1 VADILRVMALRRKTS
16 AAPASNA
23 RGNAA
28 GTRGAKAA
36 TGSARGSGS
45 KGASSGRAGGTS
57 GTDAAPKRQ
66 RVKQLFAVFQL
77 TRKRDPQLIGWL
89 LLSLLVP
96 IAVGVVVGLVLGKLV
111 LFVLVGLLVGLFVAL
126 NTFSRRVQ
134 RTAYAEIEGKPGA
147 AAGVVE
153 RMRGDWR
160 LTAPV
165 QVDRNQNLVSRV
177 VCRAGVVLI
186 AEGRGRAPRDLLGAE
201 VRRVKRVI
209 GDAPLHDI
217 VIGNGPNEVPLPK
230 LQNTL
235 MRKPRVLK
243 KDQVNALD
251 RRLKALGGVAMPL
264 PKGPIPRNVP
274 RSGKMR

>member
-1 VADILRVMALRRKTS
+1 MALRRKTP
-16 AAPASNA
+16 AAPAADA

-28 GTRGAKAA
+28 APRKAKAGPATAARGAKAGKGGA
-36 TGSARGSGS
+36 AAGSGS
-45 KGASSGRAGGTS
+45 GG
-57 GTDAAPKRQ
+57 GKAPKAPRGQ
-66 RVKQLFAVFQL
+66 RFKQILAVFQL
-77 TRKRDPQLIGWL
+77 TRQRDPKIVPWL
-89 LLSLLVP
+89 LLSVLGP
-96 IAVGVVVGLVLGKLV
+96 LVLGILLGLLLGNIV
-111 LFVLVGLLVGLFVAL
+111 LFTLLGLLIGLFVGL

-134 RTAYAEIEGKPGA
+134 KTAYAEIEGKPGA
-147 AAGVVE
+147 AAGVIE

-165 QVDRNQNLVSRV
+165 QVNRNQDLVSRV

-186 AEGRGRAPRDLLGAE
+186 AEGRGRGPRDLLGAE
-201 VRRVKRVI
+201 VRRVKKVI

-217 VIGNGPNEVPLPK
+217 IVGNGPGEVPLPK

-243 KDQVNALD
+243 KDQVNVLD
-251 RRLKALGGVAMPL
+251 RRLKALGGAAMPL
-264 PKGPIPRNVP
+264 PKGPMPRNVP

>member
-1 VADILRVMALRRKTS
+1 MALRRKTP
-16 AAPASNA
+16 AAPAADA

-28 GTRGAKAA
+28 ATRKAKAGPATAARGAKAG
-36 TGSARGSGS
+36 TGGAGTAGKEPKAPRGARF
-45 KGASSGRAGGTS
+45 
-57 GTDAAPKRQ
+57 
-66 RVKQLFAVFQL
+66 KQILAVFQL
-77 TRKRDPQLIGWL
+77 TRQRDPKIVPWL
-89 LLSLLVP
+89 LLSVLGP
-96 IAVGVVVGLVLGKLV
+96 LVLGILLGLLLGNIV
-111 LFVLVGLLVGLFVAL
+111 LFTLLGLLIGLFVGL

-134 RTAYAEIEGKPGA
+134 KTAYAEIEGKPGA
-147 AAGVVE
+147 AAGVIE

-165 QVDRNQNLVSRV
+165 QVNRNQDLVSRV

-186 AEGRGRAPRDLLGAE
+186 AEGRGRGPRDLLGAE
-201 VRRVKRVI
+201 VRRVKKVI

-217 VIGNGPNEVPLPK
+217 IVGNGPGEVPLPK

-243 KDQVNALD
+243 KDQVNVLD

-264 PKGPIPRNVP
+264 PKGPMPRSVP

>member
-1 VADILRVMALRRKTS
+1 MALRRKTS
-16 AAPASNA
+16 AAPAANSRA
-23 RGNAA
+23 NAA
-28 GTRGAKAA
+28 TTRGAKA
-36 TGSARGSGS
+36 GSGAS
-45 KGASSGRAGGTS
+45 RSAKGGSDKPEKTPRG
-57 GTDAAPKRQ
+57 Q
-66 RVKQLFAVFQL
+66 RFKQVIAVFKL
-77 TRKRDPQLIGWL
+77 TRQRDPQIVWWL
-89 LLSLLVP
+89 LLSFFAP
-96 IAVGVVVGLVLGKLV
+96 VVVGILLGLLLGKLV
-111 LFVLVGLLVGLFVAL
+111 LFVVLGVLVGLFLAL

-147 AAGVVE
+147 AAGVVD

-160 LTAPV
+160 LTTPV

-177 VCRAGVVLI
+177 VSRAGVILI
-186 AEGRGRAPRDLLGAE
+186 AEGRGRGPRDLLGAE

-217 VIGNGPNEVPLPK
+217 IIGNGPGEVPLPK

-235 MRKPRVLK
+235 MRKPRALK

>member
-1 VADILRVMALRRKTS
+1 MALRRNTP
-16 AAPASNA
+16 AAPPATG

-28 GTRGAKAA
+28 GTRGAKAPSGA
-36 TGSARGSGS
+36 KAAPKGTSAGTGRG
-45 KGASSGRAGGTS
+45 ARAGGK
-57 GTDAAPKRQ
+57 DPKAPKTPRLQ
-66 RVKQLFAVFQL
+66 RAKQIVAVFRMTQQ
-77 TRKRDPQLIGWL
+77 RDPKMLPWL
-89 LLSLLVP
+89 LLALLAP
-96 IAVGVVVGLVLGKLV
+96 LIVGIVLGILLGSVFLFTV
-111 LFVLVGLLVGLFVAL
+111 LGLIVGLFLGL
-126 NTFSRRVQ
+126 NVFSRRVQ
-134 RTAYAEIEGKPGA
+134 KTAYAEIEGKPGA
-147 AAGVVE
+147 AAGVIE

-165 QVDRNQNLVSRV
+165 QVNRNQDLVSRV

-186 AEGRGRAPRDLLGAE
+186 AEGRGRGPRDLLGAE
-201 VRRVKRVI
+201 VRRVKKVI

-217 VIGNGPNEVPLPK
+217 IVGNGPGEVPLPK

-243 KDQVNALD
+243 QDQVNVLD

>member
-1 VADILRVMALRRKTS
+1 
-16 AAPASNA
+16 
-23 RGNAA
+23 
-28 GTRGAKAA
+28 
-36 TGSARGSGS
+36 
-45 KGASSGRAGGTS
+45 
-57 GTDAAPKRQ
+57 
-66 RVKQLFAVFQL
+66 VKQLYQVFQL
-77 TRKRDPQLIGWL
+77 TRQRDPKMLPWL
-89 LLSLLVP
+89 LLSLFGPL
-96 IAVGVVVGLVLGKLV
+96 VVGIVLGIVLGHLV
-111 LFVLVGLLVGLFVAL
+111 LFILLGLLVGLFVAL

-186 AEGRGRAPRDLLGAE
+186 AEGRGRGPRDLLGAE

-217 VIGNGPNEVPLPK
+217 IVGNGPGEVPLPK

-235 MRKPRVLK
+235 MRKPRALK

>member
-1 VADILRVMALRRKTS
+1 MALRRKTP
-16 AAPASNA
+16 AAPAATS

-28 GTRGAKAA
+28 GPRGAKA
-36 TGSARGSGS
+36 GSAAPTGRGAKGS
-45 KGASSGRAGGTS
+45 KKK
-57 GTDAAPKRQ
+57 DAPKTQ
-66 RVKQLFAVFQL
+66 RVKQLLAVFKL
-77 TRKRDPQLIGWL
+77 TRQRDPRMVPWL
-89 LLSLLVP
+89 LLSVLAPL
-96 IAVGVVVGLVLGKLV
+96 VVGILLGLLLGKLV
-111 LFVLVGLLVGLFVAL
+111 LFVLFGLLIGLFVGL

-134 RTAYAEIEGKPGA
+134 KTAYAEIEGKPGA

-165 QVDRNQNLVSRV
+165 QVNRNQDLVSRV

-186 AEGRGRAPRDLLGAE
+186 AEGRGRGPRDLLGAE
-201 VRRVKRVI
+201 VRRVKKVI

-217 VIGNGPNEVPLPK
+217 IIGNGPNEVPLPK

-243 KDQVNALD
+243 KDQVNSLD

-264 PKGPIPRNVP
+264 PKGPMPRNVP
-274 RSGKMR
+274 RGGKMR

>member
-1 VADILRVMALRRKTS
+1 M
-16 AAPASNA
+16 
-23 RGNAA
+23 
-28 GTRGAKAA
+28 
-36 TGSARGSGS
+36 
-45 KGASSGRAGGTS
+45 
-57 GTDAAPKRQ
+57 
-66 RVKQLFAVFQL
+66 
-77 TRKRDPQLIGWL
+77 TRKRDPKMLPWV
-89 LLSLLVP
+89 LLSLLGP
-96 IAVGVVVGLVLGKLV
+96 LVVGILLGLLLGGLLV
-111 LFVLVGLLVGLFVAL
+111 FVLLGLLVGLFLAL

-134 RTAYAEIEGKPGA
+134 KTAYAEIEGKPGA

-165 QVDRNQNLVSRV
+165 QVDRQQNLVSRV

-186 AEGRGRAPRDLLGAE
+186 AEGRGRGPRDLLGAE

-209 GDAPLHDI
+209 GDTPLHDI
-217 VIGNGPNEVPLPK
+217 IVGNGPGEVPLPK

>member
-1 VADILRVMALRRKTS
+1 MALRRKT
-16 AAPASNA
+16 APAPATNG

-28 GTRGAKAA
+28 NTRGPAAGRGAKGGAEKP
-36 TGSARGSGS
+36 TKGSRG
-45 KGASSGRAGGTS
+45 
-57 GTDAAPKRQ
+57 Q
-66 RVKQLFAVFQL
+66 RLKQVFQVFQL
-77 TRKRDPQLIGWL
+77 TRQRDPKMLPWMLASFFGPL
-89 LLSLLVP
+89 
-96 IAVGVVVGLVLGKLV
+96 VVGILLGLLLGKLV
-111 LFVLVGLLVGLFVAL
+111 LFLLLGLLIGLFVAL

-186 AEGRGRAPRDLLGAE
+186 AEGRGRGPRDLLGAE

-217 VIGNGPNEVPLPK
+217 IIGNGPGEVPLPK

-235 MRKPRVLK
+235 MRKPRALK

>member
-1 VADILRVMALRRKTS
+1 M
-16 AAPASNA
+16 
-23 RGNAA
+23 
-28 GTRGAKAA
+28 
-36 TGSARGSGS
+36 
-45 KGASSGRAGGTS
+45 
-57 GTDAAPKRQ
+57 
-66 RVKQLFAVFQL
+66 
-77 TRKRDPQLIGWL
+77 TRKRDPKIVPWL
-89 LLSLLVP
+89 LLSFLGPL
-96 IAVGVVVGLVLGKLV
+96 AVGILIGVLVGPLV
-111 LFVLVGLLVGLFVAL
+111 LFILLGFIVGLFLAL

-165 QVDRNQNLVSRV
+165 QVNRNQDLVSRV

-186 AEGRGRAPRDLLGAE
+186 AEGRGRGPRDLLGAE
-201 VRRVKRVI
+201 VRRVKKVI

-217 VIGNGPNEVPLPK
+217 IVGNGPGEVPLPK

>member
-1 VADILRVMALRRKTS
+1 MALRRKS
-16 AAPASNA
+16 PAAPAGNG
-23 RGNAA
+23 RGSAA
-28 GTRGAKAA
+28 GTRGAKGPVA
-36 TGSARGSGS
+36 TGRGAKAGAGGSG
-45 KGASSGRAGGTS
+45 
-57 GTDAAPKRQ
+57 APKTQRIKQVIAVFKMTRQ
-66 RVKQLFAVFQL
+66 R
-77 TRKRDPQLIGWL
+77 DPKIVWWL
-89 LLSLLVP
+89 LLSVLAPL
-96 IAVGVVVGLVLGKLV
+96 AVGIVLGLLLGKIV
-111 LFVLVGLLVGLFVAL
+111 LLTLFGLLVGLLLGL

-134 RTAYAEIEGKPGA
+134 KTAYAEIEGKPGA
-147 AAGVVE
+147 AAGVIE

-165 QVDRNQNLVSRV
+165 QVNRNQDLVSRV

-186 AEGRGRAPRDLLGAE
+186 AEGRGRGPRDLLGAE
-201 VRRVKRVI
+201 VRRVKKVI

-217 VIGNGPNEVPLPK
+217 IVGNGPGEVPLPK

-264 PKGPIPRNVP
+264 PKGPIPKNVP

>member
-1 VADILRVMALRRKTS
+1 MALRRKTG
-16 AAPASNA
+16 AAPAANG
-23 RGNAA
+23 RGSST
-28 GTRGAKAA
+28 GPRAKA
-36 TGSARGSGS
+36 GSARANAGTTRAAGK
-45 KGASSGRAGGTS
+45 KGRTADGEPK
-57 GTDAAPKRQ
+57 PKRL
-66 RVKQLFAVFQL
+66 KQLLAVFKL
-77 TRKRDPQLIGWL
+77 TRQRDPKIVYWL
-89 LLSLLVP
+89 LLSVLAPL
-96 IAVGVVVGLVLGKLV
+96 AVGILLGLLLGQIALLGV
-111 LFVLVGLLVGLFVAL
+111 FGLLVGLLIGL

-165 QVDRNQNLVSRV
+165 QVNRNQDLVSRV
-177 VCRAGVVLI
+177 VSRAGVILI
-186 AEGRGRAPRDLLGAE
+186 AEGRGRGPRDLLGAE
-201 VRRVKRVI
+201 VRRVKKVI

-217 VIGNGPNEVPLPK
+217 VVGNGPGEVPLPK

-235 MRKPRVLK
+235 MRKPRALK

-264 PKGPIPRNVP
+264 PKGPVPRNVP
-274 RSGKMR
+274 RGGKMR

>member
-1 VADILRVMALRRKTS
+1 MALRRKTA
-16 AAPASNA
+16 AAPASTG

-28 GTRGAKAA
+28 NNKGPSAGRGAKAGGA
-36 TGSARGSGS
+36 DKPEKASRG
-45 KGASSGRAGGTS
+45 
-57 GTDAAPKRQ
+57 Q
-66 RVKQLFAVFQL
+66 RLKQVFQVFQL
-77 TRKRDPQLIGWL
+77 TRQRDPKMLPWILASFFGPLVVGILLGL
-89 LLSLLVP
+89 LL
-96 IAVGVVVGLVLGKLV
+96 GKVV
-111 LFVLVGLLVGLFVAL
+111 LFVLLGLVVGLFIAL

-177 VCRAGVVLI
+177 VCRAGVILI
-186 AEGRGRAPRDLLGAE
+186 AEGRGRGPRDLLGAE

-217 VIGNGPNEVPLPK
+217 IIGNGPGEVPLPK

-235 MRKPRVLK
+235 MRKPRALK

-274 RSGKMR
+274 RSGRMR

>member
-1 VADILRVMALRRKTS
+1 MALRRKTS
-16 AAPASNA
+16 AAPATNGRA
-23 RGNAA
+23 NAA
-28 GTRGAKAA
+28 TRGTKAGSSASRSAK
-36 TGSARGSGS
+36 
-45 KGASSGRAGGTS
+45 GGTDKQAKTPR
-57 GTDAAPKRQ
+57 GQ
-66 RVKQLFAVFQL
+66 RLKQILAVFKL
-77 TRKRDPQLIGWL
+77 TRQRDPQIVWWL
-89 LLSLLVP
+89 LLSFFAP
-96 IAVGVVVGLVLGKLV
+96 VVVGVLLGLLLSKLV
-111 LFVLVGLLVGLFVAL
+111 LFIVLGVLVGLFLSL

-147 AAGVVE
+147 AAGVVD

-160 LTAPV
+160 LTTPV

-177 VCRAGVVLI
+177 VSRAGVIVI
-186 AEGRGRAPRDLLGAE
+186 AEGRGRGPKDLLGAE

-217 VIGNGPNEVPLPK
+217 IVGNGPGEVPLPK

-235 MRKPRVLK
+235 MRLPRALK

-251 RRLKALGGVAMPL
+251 RRLKALGGVAMPV

>member
-1 VADILRVMALRRKTS
+1 MALRRRTP
-16 AAPASNA
+16 AAPAANS

-28 GTRGAKAA
+28 GTPTKQQGRGKTGSTPGRGAKGAA
-36 TGSARGSGS
+36 GKPEKTPRG
-45 KGASSGRAGGTS
+45 
-57 GTDAAPKRQ
+57 Q
-66 RVKQLFAVFQL
+66 RLKQIVAVFSM
-77 TRKRDPQLIGWL
+77 TRKRDPKIVPWL
-89 LLSLLVP
+89 LLSFFGPL
-96 IAVGVVVGLVLGKLV
+96 AVGILLGVFVGPLV
-111 LFVLVGLLVGLFVAL
+111 LFIGLGFIVGLFVAL

-147 AAGVVE
+147 AAGVIE

-165 QVDRNQNLVSRV
+165 QVNRNQDLVSRV

-186 AEGRGRAPRDLLGAE
+186 AEGRGRGPRDLLGAE
-201 VRRVKRVI
+201 VRRVKKVI

-217 VIGNGPNEVPLPK
+217 IVGNGPGEVPLPK

-264 PKGPIPRNVP
+264 PKGPMPRNVP

>member
-1 VADILRVMALRRKTS
+1 MALRRKTS
-16 AAPASNA
+16 AAPAANA

-28 GTRGAKAA
+28 GTPPDKQRRSKAGPAPARGAKGGPEKEK
-36 TGSARGSGS
+36 TPRG
-45 KGASSGRAGGTS
+45 
-57 GTDAAPKRQ
+57 Q
-66 RVKQLFAVFQL
+66 RLKQVYAVFTM
-77 TRKRDPQLIGWL
+77 TRKRDPKIVPWL
-89 LLSLLVP
+89 LLSLLAP
-96 IAVGVVVGLVLGKLV
+96 LVVGILLGLLLGHIA
-111 LFVLVGLLVGLFVAL
+111 LFVLFGLLVGMFIAL

-147 AAGVVE
+147 AAGVIE

-165 QVDRNQNLVSRV
+165 QVNRNQDLVSRV

-186 AEGRGRAPRDLLGAE
+186 AEGRGRGPRDLLGAE
-201 VRRVKRVI
+201 VRRVKKVI

-217 VIGNGPNEVPLPK
+217 IVGNGPGEIPLPK

-264 PKGPIPRNVP
+264 PKGPIPKNVP
-274 RSGKMR
+274 RSGRMR

>member
-1 VADILRVMALRRKTS
+1 MALRRKTS
-16 AAPASNA
+16 AAPAGNG

-28 GTRGAKAA
+28 GTRGKAGPA
-36 TGSARGSGS
+36 TAAGRG
-45 KGASSGRAGGTS
+45 ARAGKGGDKGDKKDKPQRLKQIVAIFKLT
-57 GTDAAPKRQ
+57 RQ
-66 RVKQLFAVFQL
+66 R
-77 TRKRDPQLIGWL
+77 DPKIVWWL
-89 LLSLLVP
+89 LLTVLGPL
-96 IAVGVVVGLVLGKLV
+96 AVGVLLGLLLGKIV
-111 LFVLVGLLVGLFVAL
+111 LFTLLGLLVGLFLGL

-134 RTAYAEIEGKPGA
+134 KTAYAEIEGKPGA
-147 AAGVVE
+147 AAGVIE

-165 QVDRNQNLVSRV
+165 QVNRAQDLVSRV

-186 AEGRGRAPRDLLGAE
+186 AEGRGRGPRDLLGAE
-201 VRRVKRVI
+201 VRRVKKVI

-217 VIGNGPNEVPLPK
+217 IVGNGPGEVPLPK

-274 RSGKMR
+274 RSGRAR